1 MNLIGVVTCRLA
13 VLSPTH
19 IAVYDDSDKHK
30 AHPGAKNG
38 AHLRLDIVSEKFCG
52 LSALQRHRL
61 VHESVGDF
69 FRFGVTCIT
78 NIGKKHRK
86 NRKNRER
93 KNPNEKTVCYF
104 FTYHSR
110 RRL

>member
-1 MNLIGVVTCRLA
+1 MNLIGVVSCRLA
-13 VLSPTH
+13 VLSPTR

-30 AHPGAKNG
+30 GHPGAKNG

-69 FRFGVTCIT
+69 SALGLHALQISAKTSEELKEP
-78 NIGKKHRK
+78 GK
-86 NRKNRER
+86 
-93 KNPNEKTVCYF
+93 EKPQ
-104 FTYHSR
+104 
-110 RRL
+110 

>member
-61 VHESVGDF
+61 VHESVGIF
-69 FRFGVTCIT
+69 PLWGYMHYKYRQ
-78 NIGKKHRK
+78 KHRK

-104 FTYHSR
+104 FY
-110 RRL
+110 LP